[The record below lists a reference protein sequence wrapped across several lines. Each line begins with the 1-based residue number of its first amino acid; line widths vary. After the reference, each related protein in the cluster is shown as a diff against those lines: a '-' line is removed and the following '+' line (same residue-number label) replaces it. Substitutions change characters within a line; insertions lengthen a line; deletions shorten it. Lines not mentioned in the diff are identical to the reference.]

1 MDRQQSNVP
10 RFGIVADD
18 LTGALDTGLQFAR
31 TGLETMVHLSPSSDD
46 TDVLV
51 LDSESRN
58 LSGTIAYDRVREAA
72 AFLGGRVVYKKI
84 DSTLR
89 GNIGFEL
96 DAVMDELS
104 LRRALVTPALPAYGR
119 TLTDGRLHVNGTP
132 LRETDFTDDPLCP
145 STDHLPTL
153 LARQSRRRV
162 GHIRREVVAQGGE
175 TLARTIEQRAEG
187 ILVIDASTQG
197 HLRTIADAA
206 AALAGHSVSC
216 GSAGLACA
224 LPLGFGID
232 ADEPRLRQMPAKG
245 GPVLIIAGSRRDV
258 TLRQIERAIS
268 ARGAALVEMDPLQI
282 ESTVGI
288 VARETRNL
296 LSESKTVI
304 VTTAFKPFVA
314 EKAQAIAQSLGD
326 VVARVVETRPLSG
339 LVLTGGDVAVA
350 VCRELDVSSIRI
362 EGETAPGV
370 PIGTIIG
377 RRHGDLRLITKAGG
391 FGDEDVLIRAID
403 YLRGADD

>member
-1 MDRQQSNVP
+1 MP

-31 TGLETMVHLSPSSDD
+31 VGLETMVHLSPVADD
-46 TDVLV
+46 SDVLV
-51 LDSESRN
+51 LDSETRN
-58 LSGTIAYDRVREAA
+58 LPRAAAYDRVREAA
-72 AFLGGRVVYKKI
+72 AFLEGRVVYKKI

-89 GNIGFEL
+89 GNIGCEL

-119 TLTDGRLHVNGTP
+119 TLTGGRLYVNGTA
-132 LRETDFTDDPLCP
+132 LRETDFAGDPLCP
-145 STDHLPTL
+145 TTDHLPTL

-162 GHIRREVVAQGGE
+162 GHIRREVVAQGGQA
-175 TLARTIEQRAEG
+175 LARTIEQRAEG
-187 ILVIDASTQG
+187 ILVIDASTKY
-197 HLRTIADAA
+197 HLRTIAHAA
-206 AALAGHSVSC
+206 AALAGDSVSC
-216 GSAGLACA
+216 GSAGLARA

-232 ADEPRLRQMPAKG
+232 AHEPCRHQMPARG

-268 ARGAALVEMDPLQI
+268 GRGAALVEMDPLRI
-282 ESTVGI
+282 ELTVR
-288 VARETRNL
+288 VAVRETGYL
-296 LSESKTVI
+296 LSQSETVI
-304 VTTAFKPFVA
+304 VTTAFKSFVA
-314 EKAQAIAQSLGD
+314 DKAQAIAQGLGD
-326 VVARVVETRPLSG
+326 VAAGVVETRPLSG

-350 VCRELDVSSIRI
+350 VCRELEVSGIRI
-362 EGETAPGV
+362 EGEAAPGV

-377 RRHGDLRLITKAGG
+377 RKHRGLYLITKAGG
-391 FGDEDVLIRAID
+391 FGDEDVLITAID